1 MRIMKKYFAI
11 ISGASLLLSV
21 GLTNPPAAYAD
32 SGCRN
37 ATIAGSFGIQTT
49 GTILEG
55 GPVQPGPIATTGL
68 ISFDGNGNS
77 IERQTI
83 SFNGTIVPFEASGTY
98 KVEKD
103 CTITLKAT
111 DPGTGTQITASGVIV
126 KRGTEI
132 MIIETSPNTLIT
144 GTLKKIE

>member
-1 MRIMKKYFAI
+1 MKKHFAI

-32 SGCRN
+32 PVCRN
-37 ATIAGSFGIQTT
+37 ATIAGSYGIQTT

-55 GPVQPGPIATTGL
+55 GPVQPGSIATTGL
-68 ISFDGNGNS
+68 IRFDGNGNS
-77 IERQTI
+77 IEKQNI
-83 SFNGTIVPFEASGTY
+83 SFNGTIVPFEAAGTY

-103 CTITLKAT
+103 CTVTLKT
-111 DPGTGTQITASGVIV
+111 IDPGTGTQITASGVIV
-126 KRGTEI
+126 RRGTEI
-132 MIIETSPNTLIT
+132 MIIETSPNTIIT

>member
-1 MRIMKKYFAI
+1 MRIMKKCFAI
-11 ISGASLLLSV
+11 ISGAGLLLNI

-68 ISFDGNGNS
+68 IMFDGNGNS
-77 IERQTI
+77 FEKQTI
-83 SFNGTIVPFEASGTY
+83 SFNGRIVPFEASGTY

-103 CTITLKAT
+103 CTVTLKAT
-111 DPGTGTQITASGVIV
+111 VPGTATQITASGVIV

-144 GTLKKIE
+144 GTLKKID